1 MATPK
6 IYCENQA
13 TNGVIQNHC
22 QRAACHAQPPKA
34 CRAKDQQPRYRYQDD
49 AAAAHHPHRQAHIA
63 TAPDDRQQGIEQPN
77 QRCPAKDDGGIVVC
91 VPKRCAASAHGTERR
106 GAESQDEP
114 CRDKPKR
121 HRNRDSMPNQC
132 VGLHAVVAPQRP
144 RNRAK
149 HSPTNRTGRKR
160 RRQRQQW
167 KHNRHT
173 SEHVFT
179 KLGEKPHLH
188 QSDKGLAK
196 HHQQCRAGKR
206 QHHRQNWGGQQALG
220 LDVTAAGIGLR
231 GHDGTRRRF
240 WASAE

>member
-1 MATPK
+1 MV
-6 IYCENQA
+6 
-13 TNGVIQNHC
+13 GV
-22 QRAACHAQPPKA
+22 RKRFAAGP
-34 CRAKDQQPRYRYQDD
+34 
-49 AAAAHHPHRQAHIA
+49 
-63 TAPDDRQQGIEQPN
+63 
-77 QRCPAKDDGGIVVC
+77 
-91 VPKRCAASAHGTERR
+91 HGTESR
-106 GAESQDEP
+106 GAKSQDEP
-114 CRDKPKR
+114 RRAKPERD
-121 HRNRDSMPNQC
+121 RNEDSMPNQR

-149 HSPTNRTGRKR
+149 HSPSHRAGRKR

-188 QSDKGLAK
+188 QSDKGLAE

-206 QHHRQNWGGQQALG
+206 QHHGQNRGGQQALG

-231 GHDGTRRRF
+231 GHDGTRRQF